1 MKGLA
6 ILNFSFDWQYITSSA
21 MALPLN
27 QQANSWIGV
36 VCEARPGLP
45 RRSELT
51 LLPSVMYAVFSAVYW
66 GDAFGAKCQWTSRGV
81 VLWPHS

>member
-1 MKGLA
+1 
-6 ILNFSFDWQYITSSA
+6 

-27 QQANSWIGV
+27 QQANAWIGV
-36 VCEARPGLP
+36 LCEASLP
-45 RRSELT
+45 DFHTWSELT

-66 GDAFGAKCQWTSRGV
+66 GDAFGAKCQCTSLKV